1 MPFAKTSTDINV
13 ARFWERYQEKLR
25 ERGVK
30 QTAMRWY
37 VLRAEEYIKATKDKR
52 LAAHD
57 ATDVTRYLEKMGRK
71 DRIMDWQFRQ
81 IVDAIQ
87 NLMEIAGA
95 DCLHAVDWEY
105 WRNSAQSLPE
115 SHPTLARENGLL
127 PTTRP
132 AGQAP
137 LLDAARKQHAKL
149 LDDLVIAIRQRHYS
163 IRTEQ
168 AYLGWTCRFL
178 LFLGDKP
185 LETAGA
191 PEITAFLQDL
201 AVRGKVAASTQNQAL
216 NGLIFLYSQVL
227 QRPPGDLGDFARA
240 KQPKRLPVVLSRS
253 EVARLLGQLTGVH
266 HLMAS
271 LLYGTGMRLMECVR
285 LRVQD
290 IDFAQGLIMVR
301 DGKGQKDRVV
311 PLPKRLLQ
319 PLEQHLG
326 EVRALHQD
334 DLGKGFGEVFLPD
347 ALARKYPNAAREWG
361 WQYVFPSGR
370 LAVDPRSGATRR
382 HHVHENGLQKIIKK
396 AIPTAGI
403 VKRVNCHALRNS
415 FATHLLESGY
425 DIRTIQELLGHA
437 DISTTMIYTH
447 VLNRGGQGVIS
458 PLDGLM

>member
-1 MPFAKTSTDINV
+1 MPFTKTSTDKNV
-13 ARFWERYQEKLR
+13 ARFWENYVEKLR
-25 ERGVK
+25 QRGVK
-30 QTAMRWY
+30 QSAMRWY
-37 VLRAEEYIKATKDKR
+37 VLRAEEYIKATNGKR
-52 LAAHD
+52 LAVQE
-57 ATDVTRYLEKMGRK
+57 ATDVTHYLEKMGRK
-71 DRIMDWQFRQ
+71 DRILDWQFRQ

-87 NLMEIAGA
+87 NLLETAGA
-95 DCLHAVDWEY
+95 GCLHAVDWEY
-105 WRNSAQSLPE
+105 WRNSAHSLPE
-115 SHPTLARENGLL
+115 SHPTVARENGLL
-127 PTTRP
+127 PSTRP

-137 LLDAARKQHAKL
+137 LIDAARKQHAKL
-149 LDDLVIAIRQRHYS
+149 LDDLVVAIRQRHYS

-178 LFLGDKP
+178 LFLGDKAP
-185 LETAGA
+185 EHAGA

-201 AVRGKVAASTQNQAL
+201 AVRGTVAASTQNQAL
-216 NGLIFLYSQVL
+216 NGLIFLYGQVL
-227 QRPPGDLGDFARA
+227 HRPPGDLGDFARA
-240 KQPKRLPVVLSRS
+240 KRPKRLPVVLSRT
-253 EVARLLGQLTGVH
+253 EVACLLGQLTGVY

-271 LLYGTGMRLMECVR
+271 MLYGTGMRLMECVR

-290 IDFAQGLIMVR
+290 IDFAQGLIVIR

-311 PLPKRLLQ
+311 PLPKSLIKAI
-319 PLEQHLG
+319 EHHLI

-334 DLGKGFGEVFLPD
+334 DLAKGFGEVFLPD

-382 HHVHENGLQKIIKK
+382 HHIHENGLQKIIKK
-396 AIPTAGI
+396 GVPAAGI
-403 VKRVNCHALRNS
+403 VKRVNCHALRHS

-437 DISTTMIYTH
+437 DVSTTMIYTH

-458 PLDGLM
+458 PLDGLV